1 MLRGAL
7 SPAEVLFY
15 RLGVPVG
22 SQRMQR
28 LLRSRNMWK
37 DTAVFDD
44 LPLLDLRVAA
54 LEREL
59 GAEAARV
66 IILRAPLVLASD
78 LENTLVGRLNALSC
92 SLDDEESSFS
102 KGSLPSSIAASL

>member
-1 MLRGAL
+1 MRDAATTRSLRRGARSARLKMILLTTLTTVLAL

-54 LEREL
+54 LEL
-59 GAEAARV
+59 SHDGGGAEIR
-66 IILRAPLVLASD
+66 ICFNL
-78 LENTLVGRLNALSC
+78 
-92 SLDDEESSFS
+92 
-102 KGSLPSSIAASL
+102 